1 MASEDPTRS
10 GACDTASQDRRTER
24 AVLALLLDEH
34 PARLT
39 LPELSLAFGGDGS
52 SETDAVRRAVDQLI
66 GSGLLH
72 RDGALLGPTRPA
84 LYLDRLGM
92 A

>member
-1 MASEDPTRS
+1 MASEDPTRT
-10 GACDTASQDRRTER
+10 GAPNTASQDRRTER

-34 PARLT
+34 PTRLT
-39 LPELSLAFGGDGS
+39 LADLLLTLSSDS
-52 SETDAVRRAVDQLI
+52 SSDEDSVRRAVDDLTRA
-66 GSGLLH
+66 GLLY

-84 LYLDRLGM
+84 TYFDRLGM